1 MISSVFYRKD
11 KQFYAFEVRDH
22 ADFAESG
29 KDIVCA
35 AVSSAVQL
43 TVNLLDAFGCR
54 TKTAAVGC
62 LVRCFTNAEYDSA
75 SKIIK
80 QLILHLDSI
89 AEEFPE
95 TIKITISEV

>member
-1 MISSVFYRKD
+1 MIKSVFYQKN
-11 KQFYAFEVRDH
+11 KSFYAFEVRDH
-22 ADFAESG
+22 AGFADSG

-62 LVRCFTNAEYDSA
+62 VVRCFTNAEYDSA
-75 SKIIK
+75 SRIIE
-80 QLILHLDSI
+80 QLLLHLDSI